1 MASELSGQDGDQ
13 TPRGLART
21 VLRGA
26 SLAAGGYVLAQGLN
40 LVVYLVLARLLT
52 PEDFGVYAAA
62 TILLGFMG
70 LVSESGITAAL
81 IHRKDRVEEAM
92 STGAAWTLIAGLG
105 LSLAALALSPA
116 IGAFFDD
123 SQTGEIA
130 AVMSGVVLLQT
141 LTCVP
146 SAILQ
151 RIFSFRRRMIIE
163 PVQVVVFGA
172 VAIVAAAKG
181 MGAWALVIGQYAG
194 VLIDTILSWALVRFR
209 PQLRLVSIPMWRE
222 LAGYGRHVFAGS
234 MALRVGEQSDTA
246 IVGKFLGAAPLGQ
259 FRYAFRLAMTPFQ
272 MLLSAAAYVLF
283 PAFARISGDRGRFQ
297 AAFLR
302 SLRWMCVLG
311 FPGGL
316 ILIPLGLPLAVLV
329 FGDVWREAGYAAMGM
344 GLYTGAMA
352 LNSIASE
359 GLKADGRPEFATRMN
374 IVTATVTVI
383 AMLALVPLGLTAVA
397 VGLSLGAACGA
408 AVGLT
413 YAIRVI
419 GLRRREVLGEI
430 WPPLLAALA
439 MVAVITPVEFLLV
452 EANSRGTAAGLALL
466 AAEGAVAAV
475 IYTVALA
482 ALAPETGRELLR
494 GVRGARRTLAGAIRG
509 APDEEALTEA
519 EAPLPGSSVR

>member
-1 MASELSGQDGDQ
+1 MPSEHPGSGGDQ
-13 TPRGLART
+13 APRGLART
-21 VLRGA
+21 VVRGA
-26 SLAAGGYVLAQGLN
+26 SMAAGGYALAQGLN

-52 PEDFGVYAAA
+52 PKEFGIYAAA

-70 LVSESGITAAL
+70 LISESGITSAL
-81 IHRKDRVEEAM
+81 IHRKDRIEEAM
-92 STGAAWTLIAGLG
+92 STGAVWTLVAGVG
-105 LSLAALALSPA
+105 LSLAALALSPL
-116 IGAFFDD
+116 IGIFFDD
-123 SQTGEIA
+123 SKTGEIA

-141 LTCVP
+141 LTSVP

-151 RIFSFRRRMIIE
+151 RSFSFRRRMIIE
-163 PVQVVVFGA
+163 PVQVVVFGT

-181 MGAWALVIGQYAG
+181 LGAWALVVGQYAG
-194 VLIDTILSWALVRFR
+194 VLIDTILSWALVSFR
-209 PQLRLVSIPMWRE
+209 PKLRLASVRMWRE

-283 PAFARISGDRGRFQ
+283 PAFARITGDRGRFR

-316 ILIPLGLPLAVLV
+316 ILVPLGVPLAVLV
-329 FGDVWREAGYAAMGM
+329 FGDVWRQAGYAAMGM

-374 IVTATVTVI
+374 LVTAVVTII
-383 AMLALVPLGLTAVA
+383 AMLAFVPLGLAAVA
-397 VGLSLGAACGA
+397 VGLSLGAVCGA
-408 AVGLT
+408 AVGLA

-419 GLRRREVLGEI
+419 GLRSRDILSEI

-439 MVAVITPVEFLLV
+439 MVAVMTPVEFLLV
-452 EANSRGTAAGLALL
+452 EADSRGTAVGLALL
-466 AAEGAVAAV
+466 AIEGLAAALIYVAV
-475 IYTVALA
+475 LA

-494 GVRGARRTLAGAIRG
+494 GAASARRSLARAIRG
-509 APDEEALTEA
+509 TPDEEALTEA